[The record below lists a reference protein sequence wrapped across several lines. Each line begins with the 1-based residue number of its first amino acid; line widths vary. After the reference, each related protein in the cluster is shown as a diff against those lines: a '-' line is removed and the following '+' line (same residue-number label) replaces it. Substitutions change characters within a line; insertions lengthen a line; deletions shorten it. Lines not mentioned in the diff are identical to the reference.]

1 MILTDLVAM
10 LACPCDQHGELQVVD
25 AGLKAACC
33 GRIYPVVDGIPVLLM
48 SEASAPKETKR
59 GR

>member
-1 MILTDLVAM
+1 MVLTDLVAL
-10 LACPCDQHGELQVVD
+10 LACPCDQHGPLQIVD
-25 AGLKAACC
+25 DGLRADCC
-33 GRIYPVVDGIPVLLM
+33 GRVYPVVDGIPVLLM